1 MTLKGSNKCICSR
14 GLEDGLTLF
23 NWLDGRKI
31 DPYGQAHA
39 HVSPSLR
46 PASVK
51 VRPISVT
58 SGPNSDVL
66 SASADLQRSL
76 ESRLRARMDVN
87 GSPEYKLTWK
97 HWDISPQV
105 RICALRASGR
115 RTSDKGYGGWPT
127 PNTNP
132 DAPNMSKTRENGR
145 RAQRQTLQSITEI
158 VSGWPTPNTMD
169 SIDREGLRPSRI
181 ATGRTGGYITEILA
195 GWPTPASKEKAGGEY
210 KDPEKALARFTGP
223 HSNDLRDA
231 AQIAGWT
238 SPKASDTNNE
248 SWEAKQARNV
258 RHLKEGRNQG
268 KGVGGMTL
276 PMQANV
282 AGWAS
287 PTVQDAENCAG
298 PSQWRRNSWPLNVQA
313 ASGTI
318 PSSSLAPMEKRG
330 ELNPDLPRWLMGY
343 PVEWLLCCPEKK
355 PTTTTE

>member
-115 RTSDKGYGGWPT
+115 RTSDKGYGGWP
-127 PNTNP
+127 
-132 DAPNMSKTRENGR
+132 
-145 RAQRQTLQSITEI
+145 
-158 VSGWPTPNTMD
+158 
-169 SIDREGLRPSRI
+169 
-181 ATGRTGGYITEILA
+181 
-195 GWPTPASKEKAGGEY
+195 KAGGEY